1 MQNELIDTIKK
12 RRNKI
17 TKILSIVI
25 KSLSI
30 LLEVIIITSCNQ
42 SKNPRVVDNKSVNS
56 PDLPYFIDI
65 EKNLTET
72 KSVPLSN
79 IGKELEYIPLET
91 NPNCMIERI
100 EHISFSEDFIFIAD
114 YTKILQFDRKGK
126 FLRQIGVNGR
136 GPGEYTGITGFCI
149 DQKNGKVFVNQC
161 NAGCE
166 ILEYDFNGSFIKSFN
181 QPWRSYQFIAYD
193 TTGIIF
199 YLTHDNDSTVYSNYN
214 FYITDHE
221 FHPIYKIKRY
231 FIRKSNIAARLIPLY
246 YHKNI
251 LHFKQ
256 YTVDTLYTL
265 ENEKPKPYAIFKLGK
280 SKLDPNIM
288 FDGRNPNVN
297 QMIKEVA
304 NYFEISKILENEN
317 YLFTN
322 LAFGIADSSKYCVF
336 NKNSSETTIIEDGG
350 FKNDIDAGIRFWPK
364 YIYNDSILIDYVD
377 AFEFLSMLKNG
388 ESNSSKRTDKNRI
401 DKLEILK
408 MNLTETSNPV
418 LIILK

>member
-1 MQNELIDTIKK
+1 MKK
-12 RRNKI
+12 FI
-17 TKILSIVI
+17 
-25 KSLSI
+25 SI
-30 LLEVIIITSCNQ
+30 LLGIIITTSCNN
-42 SKNPRVVDNKSVNS
+42 SKNPNEVGTKVVTST
-56 PDLPYFIDI
+56 DLPYHVDI
-65 EKNLTET
+65 EQNLTST
-72 KSVPLSN
+72 KSVPLSS
-79 IGKELEYIPLET
+79 IGKQLEYIPLET

-126 FLRQIGVNGR
+126 FLRQIGANGR
-136 GPGEYTGITGFCI
+136 GPGEYIGITGFCI
-149 DQKNGKVFVNQC
+149 DKKNRKVFVNQC

-181 QPWRSYQFIAYD
+181 QPWRSYQFIVYD

-199 YLTHDNDSTVYSNYN
+199 YLTHDNDSTVYSKYN
-214 FYITDHE
+214 FYITDYE
-221 FHPIYKIKRY
+221 SNPVYKIKRH

-246 YHKNI
+246 YFNNI

-288 FDGRNPNVN
+288 FDGRNPNVA
-297 QMIKEVA
+297 QMIKEIA

-322 LAFGIADSSKYCVF
+322 IAFGVADSSKHCIF
-336 NKNSSETTIIEDGG
+336 NKQSAETTIIEDVG

-377 AFEFLSMLKNG
+377 AFKFLSMLKNG
-388 ESNSSKRTDKNRI
+388 ESNSSKGEANNRI

-408 MNLTETSNPV
+408 MNLTESSNPILIV
-418 LIILK
+418 LR